1 MDDQT
6 SKIVA
11 QTIANL
17 AEITTRNTMGAIS
30 DKIKKAKAGADKNK
44 TIKELEEMIN
54 SLLNDK
60 IELERISKTLE
71 NELVSQQI
79 SDDDIAFIVDSI
91 VPLVKELTKGDAK
104 QQEYIGYIEKLL
116 SKESLKVMQLV
127 GFNYRE
133 AIGGPLT
140 NLCADAI
147 KKLSSNST
155 DQNEI
160 GVATLKNQTALAQLS
175 ADPEA
180 FNRFARLLGRE
191 DLVSEVKKV
200 IKSNDDSNN

>member
-17 AEITTRNTMGAIS
+17 AEIIARNTVGVVS
-30 DKIKKAKAGADKNK
+30 HKIKTVKAGHDKDK
-44 TIKELEEMIN
+44 VIKELEEIVN
-54 SLLNDK
+54 SLLGDK

-79 SDDDIAFIVDSI
+79 SDGDIDFIVDSV
-91 VPLVKELTKGDAK
+91 VPLAKELTKNDEK
-104 QQEYIGYIEKLL
+104 QQEYIGYVEKLL
-116 SKESLKVMQLV
+116 SKESLQVMQLI

-133 AIGGPLT
+133 AIGRPLT
-140 NLCADAI
+140 NLCADKI
-147 KKLSSNST
+147 RKLSSNP

-180 FNRFARLLGRE
+180 FNRFARLLGRD
-191 DLVSEVKKV
+191 DLVNDIKKE
-200 IKSNDDSNN
+200 IKSNDSSEN